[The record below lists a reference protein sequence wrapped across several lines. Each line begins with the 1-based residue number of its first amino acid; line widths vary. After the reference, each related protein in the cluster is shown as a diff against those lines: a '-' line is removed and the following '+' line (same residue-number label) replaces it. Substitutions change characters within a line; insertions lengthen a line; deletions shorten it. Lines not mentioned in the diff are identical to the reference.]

1 MSYFDYEKISEHL
14 PRDGEAIIVSR
25 KDGELNVR
33 NCPFLPD
40 DLVNDQHS
48 MGRLMIA
55 NERISKTS
63 GVLRIPSLILMFCL
77 FGLLVSLGIGWSFW
91 WLYINVFTVIFAA
104 QNWYASARKRK
115 AFRSYALDPV
125 EEVRA
130 KQGVSDPAFLAVL
143 KQMSDFQLIALCY
156 QAHLAD
162 HYVDPAE
169 KRSLK
174 QSPKNS

>member
-25 KDGELNVR
+25 KDGELSVR
-33 NCPFLPD
+33 DCPFLPN
-40 DLVNDQHS
+40 DLANDQHS

-55 NERISKTS
+55 NERISKAS
-63 GVLRIPSLILMFCL
+63 GPLWVLSIILVLCL
-77 FGLLVSLGIGWSFW
+77 SGLLITLGKAWSFW
-91 WLYINVFTVIFAA
+91 WLHLNLFVIVFAA
-104 QNWYASARKRK
+104 QSWFSGARQRR
-115 AFRSYALDPV
+115 AFRSYVLEAV

-130 KQGVSDPAFLAVL
+130 KQELSDPAFLAVL
-143 KQMSDFQLIALCY
+143 KQMSDFQMIAQCY

-169 KRSLK
+169 QRSLK
-174 QSPKNS
+174 QSPKS